1 MKKRKDDIARIL
13 EGEKEPPA
21 PPPKEEQLKI
31 KEGDNY
37 ATKEG
42 MRYWGKPEQKVP
54 APAMT
59 GEEEVR
65 HRSGGKGGAGLSQEE
80 KMDVARV
87 CRIIRSAVGSEE
99 AGRIGFA
106 VQEYAEA
113 ERKRLEELRKK
124 YTGKRYYVSAKPEAI
139 EYIAK
144 RLRSVGWY

>member
-1 MKKRKDDIARIL
+1 MKKRKDDISKIL

-37 ATKEG
+37 ASRKVG
-42 MRYWGKPEQKVP
+42 MSYWGKPEQKVP

-65 HRSGGKGGAGLSQEE
+65 HRSGGKGSAGLSQEE
-80 KMDVARV
+80 KIDVSRV
-87 CRIIRSAVGSEE
+87 CGAIRHAVGSEE
-99 AGRIGFA
+99 AGRIAFEVG
-106 VQEYAEA
+106 EYAKN
-113 ERKRLEELRKK
+113 ERKRLEDLRKK
-124 YTGKRYYVSAKPEAI
+124 HPGRRFYTGMKPEAI

-144 RLRSVGWY
+144 QLRSGWY